1 MKMKKMTLLFAVALL
16 VISTAAGAASAKT
29 FLSIATGGTAGT
41 YYPIGGGIADVV
53 SRHAPDLQVT
63 AETGNASAANLNL
76 IGTHQIEIAL
86 VQNDVAFW
94 AWKGENMFSNP
105 FPNVRAVASL
115 YPEHVHLITLKKTGV
130 KNFMD
135 IKGKRVSVGAPGSGV
150 EADVR
155 SIFQVAGLK
164 YEDMSTDFLDFNN
177 TTQRFKDG
185 QLDAGFVV
193 AGYPVAS
200 IMDLATMHDID
211 LVNFDDEFLG
221 KLEAQFPFFA
231 SDMIPAGTYKG
242 IDNDVKTP
250 AVMAMVVCDGD
261 LPEDV
266 IYAFTKAL
274 WDNIDELYKVHSKA
288 QLITLDT
295 ALTGISVPVHP
306 GAAKYYTE
314 KGLTVPEV
322 K

>member
-1 MKMKKMTLLFAVALL
+1 MKKLMIFVAVAVLA
-16 VISTAAGAASAKT
+16 ISAVAGTASAKT

-41 YYPIGGGIADVV
+41 YYPVGGGIADVV
-53 SRHAPDLQVT
+53 SRHAENLQVT

-76 IGTHQIEIAL
+76 IGTHQIEVAL
-86 VQNDVAFW
+86 VQNDVAYW
-94 AWKGENMFSNP
+94 AWKGQNMFSNP
-105 FPNVRAVASL
+105 FPNVRAIASL
-115 YPEHVHLITLKKTGV
+115 YPEHVHLITLKKTGI
-130 KNFMD
+130 KDFMD

-155 SIFQVAGLK
+155 SIFEVAGLK

-200 IMDLATMHDID
+200 IMDLATMHDIS
-211 LVNFDDEFLG
+211 LVNFDDEFLK
-221 KLEAQFPFFA
+221 KLEAQFPYFA
-231 SDMIPAGTYKG
+231 ADVIPAGTYKG
-242 IDNDVKTP
+242 VDQDVKTP
-250 AVMAMVVCDGD
+250 AVMAMIVCDGD
-261 LPEDV
+261 LPEET
-266 IYAFTKAL
+266 IYEFTKAL

-288 QLITLDT
+288 QLVTLDT
-295 ALTGISVPVHP
+295 ALVGISVPVHP
-306 GAAKYYTE
+306 GAAKYYAE
-314 KGLTVPEV
+314 KGLNVPEV

>member
-1 MKMKKMTLLFAVALL
+1 MKKFMLLFAVALL
-16 VISTAAGAASAKT
+16 ALSAFAGVASAKT

-53 SRHAPDLQVT
+53 SRHAEELQVT

-94 AWKGENMFSNP
+94 AWKGQNMFTAP
-105 FPNVRAVASL
+105 FTNVRAIASL

-155 SIFQVAGLK
+155 SIFEVAGLK

-211 LVNFDDEFLG
+211 LVSFDEAFIE
-221 KLEAQFPFFA
+221 KLEAQYPFFA
-231 SDMIPAGTYKG
+231 SDVIPAGTYKG
-242 IDNDVKTP
+242 VDNDVVTP
-250 AVMAMVVCDGD
+250 AVMAMIVCDGD
-261 LPEDV
+261 LPDEV
-266 IYAFTKAL
+266 IHTFTKAL
-274 WDNIDELYKVHSKA
+274 WDNIEELYKVHNKA
-288 QLITLDT
+288 KLVTLET
-295 ALTGISVPVHP
+295 ALKGISVPVHP

-314 KGLTVPEV
+314 TGMTVPEV

>member
-1 MKMKKMTLLFAVALL
+1 MKKLVIFVAVALL
-16 VISTAAGAASAKT
+16 AISAVAGSASAKT

-41 YYPIGGGIADVV
+41 YYPVGGGIADVV
-53 SRHAPDLQVT
+53 SRNAENLQVT

-76 IGTHQIEIAL
+76 IGTHQIEVAL
-86 VQNDVAFW
+86 VQNDVAYW
-94 AWKGENMFSNP
+94 AWKGQNMFSNP
-105 FPNVRAVASL
+105 FPNVRAIASL
-115 YPEHVHLITLKKTGV
+115 YPEHVHLITLKKTGI
-130 KNFMD
+130 KEFMD

-155 SIFQVAGLK
+155 SIFEVAGLK

-200 IMDLATMHDID
+200 IMDLATMHDIN
-211 LVNFDDEFLG
+211 LVNFDDEFLK
-221 KLEAQFPFFA
+221 KLEAQFPYFA
-231 SDMIPAGTYKG
+231 ADVIPAGTYKG
-242 IDNDVKTP
+242 VDQDVKTP
-250 AVMAMVVCDGD
+250 AVMAMIVCDGD
-261 LPEDV
+261 LPEET
-266 IYAFTKAL
+266 IYEFTKAL

-288 QLITLDT
+288 QLVTLDT
-295 ALTGISVPVHP
+295 ALVGISVPVHP
-306 GAAKYYTE
+306 GAAKYYAE
-314 KGLTVPEV
+314 KGLNVPEV

>member
-1 MKMKKMTLLFAVALL
+1 MKKFTLLFAVALL
-16 VISTAAGAASAKT
+16 ALSAFAGAASAKT

-53 SRHAPDLQVT
+53 TRNAEDLQVT

-94 AWKGENMFSNP
+94 AWKGENMFTAP
-105 FPNVRAVASL
+105 FANVRAIASL
-115 YPEHVHLITLKKTGV
+115 YPEHVHLITLKKTGI

-177 TTQRFKDG
+177 TTSRFKDG

-211 LVNFDDEFLG
+211 LVSFDEEFLQ

-231 SDMIPAGTYKG
+231 SDVIPAGTYKG
-242 IDNDVKTP
+242 IDSDVITP

-261 LPEDV
+261 LPEEV
-266 IYAFTKAL
+266 IYTFTKTL
-274 WDNIDELYKVHSKA
+274 WEHIDELYKVHNKA

-295 ALTGISVPVHP
+295 ALVGISVPVHP
-306 GAAKYYTE
+306 GAAKYYAE
-314 KGLTVPEV
+314 KGMAVPEV